1 MLKHLFLVLTSL
13 GPPGLLLLSCLDSV
27 GVPIVSG
34 VDALLI
40 AVSTVSPQQAYLAAM
55 FAVIGSL
62 IGSMILYLIARKGGE
77 VLLAGRTSNRRGRKL
92 RHWFEQYGLVTIFL
106 PAVSPVPLPM
116 KIPVFCAGA
125 LKVRIVSFI
134 AAIAV
139 ARVIRYFTLA
149 YLGQRYGRYTLP
161 YLKHHWLPIV
171 FVILALCVLAV
182 VVLKVIDRE
191 TEPKSAAIVKATD
204 SAQN

>member
-1 MLKHLFLVLTSL
+1 M
-13 GPPGLLLLSCLDSV
+13 DSV
-27 GVPIVSG
+27 GVPMVSG

-77 VLLAGRTSNRRGRKL
+77 VLLAGRTSNGRGRKL

-161 YLKHHWLPIV
+161 LLKHHWLPIV
-171 FVILALCVLAV
+171 FVVLALCVLAV

-191 TEPKSAAIVKATD
+191 TEPKSAVIVKATD